1 MRTSHR
7 TSDLTA
13 TIGGAREAAR
23 EAPLPPR
30 IRIRPLEPSDR
41 AGVAALFRRLT
52 PESRRRRFLVPKP
65 ELSARE
71 LTYLTAVD
79 HRQHEALAAIDRRDG
94 AIIGVA
100 RYAGV
105 AGRPGVAEAAV
116 AVADDWQRLGIGT
129 ALVRCLLGR
138 ARANEFDVL
147 TASTLWENRAARRL
161 LRRSG
166 FRARGSEGGVIDLE
180 LVL

>member
-1 MRTSHR
+1 MQRSHR
-7 TSDLTA
+7 TSDFTVSA
-13 TIGGAREAAR
+13 SRG
-23 EAPLPPR
+23 APLPTW
-30 IRIRPLEPSDR
+30 IQIRPLEPSDR
-41 AGVAALFRRLT
+41 AGVAGLFSRLS

-65 ELSARE
+65 SLSAPE

-79 HRQHEALAAIDRRDG
+79 HREHEALAAIDRRDG
-94 AIIGVA
+94 SIVGVA

-116 AVADDWQRLGIGT
+116 AVADDWQRQGIGT

-138 ARANEFDVL
+138 ARVNGFDIL
-147 TASTLWENRAARRL
+147 AASTLWDNRPARRL
-161 LRRSG
+161 LRRLG
-166 FRARGSEGGVIDLE
+166 FHAQGSEGSVIDLE

>member
-1 MRTSHR
+1 MRPSHR

-13 TIGGAREAAR
+13 
-23 EAPLPPR
+23 EAPPRTFLPPR
-30 IRIRPLEPSDR
+30 IQIRPLEPSDR
-41 AGVAALFRRLT
+41 AGVAALFGRLS

-79 HRQHEALAAIDRRDG
+79 HREHEALAAIDRRDG
-94 AIIGVA
+94 SIVGVA

-105 AGRPGVAEAAV
+105 TDRPGVADAAV
-116 AVADDWQRLGIGT
+116 AVADDWQRQGIGT

-147 TASTLWENRAARRL
+147 TASTLWENRPARQL
-161 LRRSG
+161 LRRLG
-166 FRARGSEGGVIDLE
+166 FHARDSDGSVIELE